1 MAELPADPVPALQAG
16 RDSGVDPGVRAEPG
30 RLRDAGD
37 PRRRQDHAAGQ
48 LHRHA
53 VPDRPELAG
62 GRLAVIRADGRD
74 AHRHHHLLPSRGTE
88 PVTAIAGR
96 LLPNG
101 NPVRLGD
108 LARRFS
114 LTRGALTANAWFVYL
129 FFYAPIALLVV
140 FSFSADRNVGR
151 WGGFT
156 LSWYDDFIG
165 NTSIQNAIWV
175 SVRVALLSTVISVV
189 LGTLAAFAIE
199 RFRFRGR
206 QAFDALLYL
215 PIIIPDVTMAVMMLL
230 FFSEFFDLVN
240 LLFGTDLRKGFASIT
255 VSHIAFNISFVSVVV
270 RARLAGM
277 DKRLEEAAMDLYAS
291 RWKAFRH
298 VTLPQIAPGVAGGAL
313 LALTL
318 SLDDVV
324 VTQFAS
330 GPGATTLP
338 VYVFGLIRRGVT
350 PLINSVSVVML
361 VASIGL
367 VLLSL
372 FVQRSR
378 GGAAVG
384 PPGAVAAGRS
394 RRSS

>member
-1 MAELPADPVPALQAG
+1 MSVIARGPLPGGRVPRVRQRAG
-16 RDSGVDPGVRAEPG
+16 RWSPTRAALGV
-30 RLRDAGD
+30 
-37 PRRRQDHAAGQ
+37 
-48 LHRHA
+48 
-53 VPDRPELAG
+53 
-62 GRLAVIRADGRD
+62 
-74 AHRHHHLLPSRGTE
+74 
-88 PVTAIAGR
+88 
-96 LLPNG
+96 
-101 NPVRLGD
+101 
-108 LARRFS
+108 
-114 LTRGALTANAWFVYL
+114 NAWFVYA

-156 LSWYDDFIG
+156 LGWYEDFIR
-165 NTSIQNAIWV
+165 NESVQDAIWV

-189 LGTLAAFAIE
+189 LGTLAALAIE

-206 QAFDALLYL
+206 QTFDALLYL

-230 FFSEFFDLVN
+230 FFSEFFDLLN
-240 LLFGTDLRKGFASIT
+240 LLFDADLRKGFASIT

-277 DKRLEEAAMDLYAS
+277 DRRLEEAAMDLYAS

-324 VTQFAS
+324 VTQFAA

-367 VLLSL
+367 VILSL

-378 GGAAVG
+378 SGS
-384 PPGAVAAGRS
+384 AAGPQGVPAANRA
-394 RRSS
+394 RRST